1 MNCLYNN
8 ILDVIFK
15 YKHQLEYIKV
25 IQEIPRYKY
34 KIMFNAVLFQ
44 MSEILKTYLMYY
56 SIYNPRFERTCA
68 VCNSTHKRHKK
79 TLKCSNSNIWISMCN
94 AKFKNGAFCYH

>member
-1 MNCLYNN
+1 MNCLNN
-8 ILDVIFK
+8 DTLNVIFK
-15 YKHQLEYIKV
+15 FKHELEYINVLHDILKH
-25 IQEIPRYKY
+25 KN

-44 MSEILKTYLMYY
+44 MSEIVKTNFLRY
-56 SIYNPRFERTCA
+56 SLYNPRFNQTCA
-68 VCNSTHKRHKK
+68 VCDSTKKRHKK